1 MFLKTTYA
9 DLRASFTAVPP
20 DLAHCGRRLTQ
31 LKVDLLQAG
40 LLLPHEQLNTDD
52 LVIARAILEIGAFW
66 NIRTQDLVSFDR
78 YVSLLQTFYNN
89 LTTLPPSRH
98 EYPIRGLQ
106 LVHLL
111 MQKLIADFHTALE
124 GLHDTAMKSPYI
136 MYAINLERWPME
148 GSYAKVWATCAQVP
162 APEYSNFVDSL
173 MGVTRNEI
181 ARCQEAAYE
190 SLTLK
195 DAATLLFFSSQSEL
209 LAFAREVYANL
220 NMTLCELTL
229 IKPGEEAT
237 HIPNDK
243 IIAASLLFARELEQI
258 V

>member
-31 LKVDLLQAG
+31 LK
-40 LLLPHEQLNTDD
+40 LNTDD

-66 NIRTQDLVSFDR
+66 NIRTQDLVSFDD
-78 YVSLLQTFYNN
+78 TFYNN

-136 MYAINLERWPME
+136 I
-148 GSYAKVWATCAQVP
+148 YAKVWATCAQVP

-190 SLTLK
+190 SLTLR
-195 DAATLLFFSSQSEL
+195 TPQHCCSSLHSPSYSPLHVRCMLLIYEI
-209 LAFAREVYANL
+209 V
-220 NMTLCELTL
+220 LTDGAHWQ
-229 IKPGEEAT
+229 PT
-237 HIPNDK
+237 FQMNK
-243 IIAASLLFARELEQI
+243 IIAASLLFGARAEQI